1 MQITK
6 NELTKINTLYKVM
19 LSKFD
24 EEKISEMDTEILFE
38 EYLMTV
44 QTNEKDLKIQLSLKI
59 TGGPARSGYVVKM
72 ADLMDVVKT
81 FTKKADI
88 DIILESDKV
97 TFKGIQ
103 NKEEIEMSLNATE
116 KAINKKNV
124 SGAKVNASDLL
135 LGLSCITKTIRGLP
149 EVASDTF
156 VELRQTYHK
165 LSLFTYSDI
174 ELISYNQITD
184 NENDST
190 ILMLNKDEIK
200 FMNDLLKLLK
210 SLEVDLNVNQNGY
223 SISSSG
229 IDIIVSIPIKEGL
242 SVESLITKIET
253 TANFRPMKFKGL
265 DIDEKENKDYIHLR
279 KEDDKFVFTN
289 KKLSRSCDEFS
300 YKINKIFRMTDIDIL
315 YVDVFEERNILKA
328 SFGGTNYYLMPKKR
342 QR

>member
-72 ADLMDVVKT
+72 ADLMGVVKT

-103 NKEEIEMSLNATE
+103 NKEEVEMSLNATE

-135 LGLSCITKTIRGLP
+135 LGLSCITKTIKDLP

-156 VELRQTYHK
+156 VELRQSYHK

-184 NENDST
+184 NEN
-190 ILMLNKDEIK
+190 
-200 FMNDLLKLLK
+200 
-210 SLEVDLNVNQNGY
+210 LNVNQNGY

-315 YVDVFEERNILKA
+315 YVDVFNERNILKA